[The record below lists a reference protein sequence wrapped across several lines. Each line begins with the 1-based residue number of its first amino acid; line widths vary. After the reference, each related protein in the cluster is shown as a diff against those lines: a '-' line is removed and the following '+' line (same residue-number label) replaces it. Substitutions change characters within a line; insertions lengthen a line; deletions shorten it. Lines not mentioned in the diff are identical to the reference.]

1 MAPHSNEK
9 KATTDE
15 LPPNFSFT
23 RDDPFYYGPATCNLM
38 HYTPAAYMAAFVE
51 MLMLGGGSLWFFQL
65 YKVNQSMD
73 WWVVMCMFA
82 LTAGGF
88 VTTLLMFYGLKTEQA
103 KLIQPKL
110 AFIQAS
116 FPCSLRSYLDFPPKL
131 STFSLE
137 ITILMIF
144 AAVAIV
150 AMSFGITLTHQLF
163 GVFVRIPEMERDF
176 GPIWPF
182 SIGVIA
188 FFAAAL
194 CIWIRVLIGGAMD
207 FILDKQFFS
216 EAPSI
221 EMEKTLPRPE

>member
-88 VTTLLMFYGLKTEQA
+88 VTTLLM
-103 KLIQPKL
+103 
-110 AFIQAS
+110 
-116 FPCSLRSYLDFPPKL
+116 
-131 STFSLE
+131 LE

-163 GVFVRIPEMERDF
+163 GVFVRHFFCSIPEMERDF

>member
-110 AFIQAS
+110 AFIQ
-116 FPCSLRSYLDFPPKL
+116 
-131 STFSLE
+131 LE